1 MGYFMGGLALGTL
14 GIILFQLSA
23 MDSLYPDDSEH
34 EVRWTY
40 LVLRTTAYLLMAT
53 AVVTFIIGLF

>member
-14 GIILFQLSA
+14 GIILFQLST
-23 MDSLYPDDSEH
+23 MDSLYPDDSEN

-53 AVVTFIIGLF
+53 AVVVFILGLF